1 MQIYSYLYGDVILK
15 LLPDLY
21 MDDSITGKQIEE
33 EASDFYLICEYLM
46 KEGGFKLQ
54 KWLSNSKSLQKQI
67 AEYECKNFG
76 EFANVNREVDQKI
89 LGVKWALNSE
99 GLVLILGI

>member
-1 MQIYSYLYGDVILK
+1 MQNQMQIYSYLYGDVILK

-54 KWLSNSKSLQKQI
+54 K
-67 AEYECKNFG
+67 
-76 EFANVNREVDQKI
+76 
-89 LGVKWALNSE
+89 
-99 GLVLILGI
+99 